1 MPDPSSV
8 FLGLEK
14 VVNWLWALV
23 LAAFAWGWK
32 HTHTR
37 IDTLQ
42 TEIGVLSVSKADKSE
57 LDRQRD
63 VITRIFER
71 LDEQGRMLA
80 AIDAKLTIVC
90 KLYQDHGR

>member
-1 MPDPSSV
+1 MSDPSGV

-23 LAAFAWGWK
+23 LGAFAWAWG
-32 HTHTR
+32 HTHKR
-37 IDTLQ
+37 IDKIQ
-42 TEIGVLSVSKADKSE
+42 AEIEILSIAKADKTE
-57 LDRQRD
+57 LDRQRGH
-63 VITRIFER
+63 VERIFDR

-90 KLYQDHGR
+90 KQYQDHGR

>member
-1 MPDPSSV
+1 MADPTGGS
-8 FLGLEK
+8 FLWLEK
-14 VVNWLWALV
+14 VVDWLWALV

-42 TEIGVLSVSKADKSE
+42 TEIGVLSMSKADKSE

-63 VITRIFER
+63 VIARIFDR
-71 LDEQGRMLA
+71 LDEQGKQLA
-80 AIDAKLTIVC
+80 RIETKLD
-90 KLYQDHGR
+90 LLPRHRDDL